1 MCHSRPGVYPHIIHH
16 QPWIAPV
23 KLNQTNGWP
32 QIVSR
37 LGLPEMTTAPNG
49 IQAATAAM
57 LPQYFRVI
65 LGPLE
70 EMYFRQQQARA
81 SPTRPN
87 QPGPGEQGMGMA
99 VGTGP
104 PVGGGITGATG
115 PFHGQ
120 KRKAG
125 K

>member
-1 MCHSRPGVYPHIIHH
+1 MSGVYPRVIHRLL
-16 QPWIAPV
+16 V
-23 KLNQTNGWP
+23 KLNQTNGWS

-37 LGLPEMTTAPNG
+37 FGLPEMTTAPNG
-49 IQAATAAM
+49 IQVTTVAM

-70 EMYFRQQQARA
+70 EIYFRQQQARA

-87 QPGPGEQGMGMA
+87 QPGPGEPGMGMSA
-99 VGTGP
+99 GAGP
-104 PVGGGITGATG
+104 PVGSGMPGATG
-115 PFHGQ
+115 PLLGQ

-125 K
+125 M